1 MFYSPSGQNSF
12 DPYFRRSLW
21 DVNDYRHGMR
31 FKYAPHR
38 RPTPA
43 QQMPNAMNQLHSQQ
57 SWDGWNWK
65 FNPYHFEN
73 YYSPTEMLSRS
84 IPNFDISSYDQHP
97 TCSNF
102 DFTSRSTFQSQR
114 TFMTEFNSQE
124 TQTVHQADNFYLS
137 TNILRTSNPDLNQH
151 FYERG
156 PIYNSD
162 SGPRSMFYSQ
172 NSLVKENN
180 HQEMKNFN
188 SFYDQV
194 YHLPSTNNFDEEVRN
209 PNFREQYIDQRQSDT
224 INYPEIRYG
233 SYPFDERK
241 QSLPFTSNSSLPNYE
256 NCERRVFINDSPY
269 LPICENNRSKRR
281 GSNRNILGGVPK
293 RAKKLL
299 TTSKGSVSDTI
310 LKYLKKADKLLLGI
324 VKGKQKC
331 TDVLKKVH
339 HTLKFKSKTKS
350 SREVW
355 LSYLKNKPTIK

>member
-299 TTSKGSVSDTI
+299 TTSKGELLFYYVFFVSNFI
-310 LKYLKKADKLLLGI
+310 AL
-324 VKGKQKC
+324 
-331 TDVLKKVH
+331 VLKKLH
-339 HTLKFKSKTKS
+339 AKQELSTGLRLGEGGANWFDHLLKFYI
-350 SREVW
+350 V
-355 LSYLKNKPTIK
+355 LFL